1 MKNLSKL
8 IPFKSVTFQSNPLT
22 PEDLT
27 EKEVDTRVQVILN
40 GYELAEKGIR
50 KHINDISFDL
60 NIKYKEGYTSQEL
73 IKLYNQN
80 IGGLLDA
87 FVS

>member
-27 EKEVDTRVQVILN
+27 EKEVDTRVQVFLN

-73 IKLYNQN
+73 IKFFNQN